1 MAKMI
6 QIRNVPDEFHQELK
20 ARAALAGQ
28 SLSEYLLTLLRQ
40 ASSQATPEEMR
51 AILRHR
57 RRYTL
62 EESSADII
70 RERRGPL
77 P

>member
-28 SLSEYLLTLLRQ
+28 SLSEYLLALLRQ
-40 ASSQATPEEMR
+40 ASSQATPEEMK
-51 AILRHR
+51 AILQRR
-57 RRYTL
+57 RRYRFK
-62 EESSADII
+62 ESSADII
-70 RERRGPL
+70 REHRGPI

>member
-6 QIRNVPDEFHQELK
+6 QIRDVPDTFHQELK

-28 SLSEYLLTLLRQ
+28 SLSEYLLALLRQ

-51 AILRHR
+51 AILRSR